1 MVVTCT
7 SLYFLS
13 RVFYLIVYILIVYID
28 SFFVSSSSLPR
39 LVYVMC
45 HVNESALPYYPLIS
59 ELKKNKSQTDSPCPK
74 KCVRSE
80 RLVAHVNAAYPL
92 NGTVRFNSSRFNLI

>member
-59 ELKKNKSQTDSPCPK
+59 ELKKKIKARQ
-74 KCVRSE
+74 
-80 RLVAHVNAAYPL
+80 
-92 NGTVRFNSSRFNLI
+92 TVRAQENACEVSD

>member
-59 ELKKNKSQTDSPCPK
+59 ELIKNKKIKARQ
-74 KCVRSE
+74 
-80 RLVAHVNAAYPL
+80 
-92 NGTVRFNSSRFNLI
+92 TVRAQKNACEVSD